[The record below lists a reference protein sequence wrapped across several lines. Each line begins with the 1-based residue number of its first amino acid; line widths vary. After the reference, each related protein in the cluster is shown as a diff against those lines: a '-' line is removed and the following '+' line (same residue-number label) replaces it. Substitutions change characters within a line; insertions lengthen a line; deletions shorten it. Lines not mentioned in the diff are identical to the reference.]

1 MYQILIQQ
9 YAAYY
14 GMLHF
19 KLVCRAYRP
28 TFNAW

>member
-1 MYQILIQQ
+1 
-9 YAAYY
+9 
-14 GMLHF
+14 MLHF